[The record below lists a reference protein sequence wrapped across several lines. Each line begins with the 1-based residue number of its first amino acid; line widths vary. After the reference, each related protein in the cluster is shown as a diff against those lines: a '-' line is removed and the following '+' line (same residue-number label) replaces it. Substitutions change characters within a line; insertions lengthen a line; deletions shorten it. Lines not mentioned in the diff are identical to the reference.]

1 MCKLKILYTVFC
13 MNKGESGKVK
23 IKSRKLTQKQA
34 GLLMFM
40 CWLAYTSAYLGRLNY
55 SASLIQIVEELQITK
70 AQGGLVASV
79 FFFSY
84 GAGQIIHGM
93 LNKYYNPRWAVM
105 GALVLSAVWN
115 TMMSFSS
122 LPMMIVFWLLNG
134 LTQSVLWTTLTRVQ
148 SMYLENH
155 SLRKAV
161 VIMGSCVAS
170 GTCLTYAFSA
180 LFVEFLNW
188 KFSFY
193 LAGVL
198 LFVVGLLWFVIYG
211 KLTKDVDPRVP
222 SVPEK
227 KEKAE
232 RKGLGSGLI
241 LFFAVIFIFAVV
253 HHLIRDGLT
262 TWTPSIFYELYG
274 LPESYSI
281 LFTLGLPLLS
291 LLSSALCVKVNRHIK
306 NHVYLSCFFFGI
318 ALVFILITVLCL
330 PTNIW
335 WITLVCFAISSLA
348 MAALNNIITS
358 LIPLQ
363 MRDRVDS
370 AKAAGFCNAFCYLGS
385 TIATYSL
392 GAMADHFGWNSIFY
406 LFIALI
412 VGSLFI
418 GLIYL
423 LLKKK
428 YPLDN

>member
-1 MCKLKILYTVFC
+1 MKT
-13 MNKGESGKVK
+13 E
-23 IKSRKLTQKQA
+23 SRKLSQKQA
-34 GLLMFM
+34 FFLMFM
-40 CWLAYTSAYLGRLNY
+40 CWLAYTTAYLGRLNY
-55 SASLIQIVEELQITK
+55 SACLIQIVEELQITK

-84 GAGQIIHGM
+84 GAGQIIHGI
-93 LNKYYNPRWAVM
+93 LNKYYNPRWAIM

-180 LFVEFLNW
+180 LFVEFFNW

-193 LAGVL
+193 LAGIL
-198 LFVVGLLWFVIYG
+198 LATVGVLWFVIYG
-211 KLTKDVDPRVP
+211 RLTRNVEPRV
-222 SVPEK
+222 SNAPEK

-232 RKGLGSGLI
+232 RKGLSSGLI
-241 LFFAVIFIFAVV
+241 LFFAVIFIFAII

-291 LLSSALCVKVNRHIK
+291 LLSSALCVKVNRYIK
-306 NHVYLSCFFFGI
+306 DHVYLSCFFFGI
-318 ALVFILITVLCL
+318 ALIFIVITILCL
-330 PTNIW
+330 PSNIW

-370 AKAAGFCNAFCYLGS
+370 AKVAGFCNAFCYLGS

-392 GAMADHFGWNSIFY
+392 GAMADHFSWNSIFY

-412 VGSLFI
+412 SVSLFI
-418 GLIYL
+418 GLVYHF
-423 LLKKK
+423 LKRK
-428 YPLDN
+428 YTLDN

>member
-1 MCKLKILYTVFC
+1 
-13 MNKGESGKVK
+13 MNCVETKPSQ
-23 IKSRKLTQKQA
+23 ISSKQA
-34 GLLMFM
+34 GFLMFM
-40 CWLAYTSAYLGRLNY
+40 CWIAYSTAYLGRLNY
-55 SASLIQIVEELQITK
+55 SASLIQIVEELGTTR
-70 AQGGLVASV
+70 AQAGLVASV

-84 GAGQIIHGM
+84 GAGQIIHGF
-93 LNKYYNPRWAVM
+93 LNKYYNPRWAIAV
-105 GALVLSAVWN
+105 ALVLSALWN
-115 TMMSFSS
+115 TLMSVST

-148 SMYLENH
+148 SMYLSDQ

-180 LFVEFLNW
+180 LFAEFLNW

-198 LFVVGLLWFVIYG
+198 LFVVGVFWFIAYG
-211 KLTKDVDPRVP
+211 KVTQNVLPRTSRLP
-222 SVPEK
+222 SSKTQDAK
-227 KEKAE
+227 KTSLAP
-232 RKGLGSGLI
+232 GLI
-241 LFFAVIFIFAVV
+241 IFFVVIFLFAMI

-291 LLSSALCVKVNRHIK
+291 LLSSALCVKVNQWIK
-306 NHVYLSCFFFGI
+306 DQVYLGCFFFAA

-330 PTNIW
+330 PTNLW
-335 WITLVCFAISSLA
+335 WITLVCFALSSLS
-348 MAALNNIITS
+348 MAAINNIITS

-370 AKAAGFCNAFCYLGS
+370 ARSAGFCNAFCYLGS

-392 GAMADHFGWNSIFY
+392 GAMADHSGWNSIFG
-406 LFIALI
+406 LFLALIAL
-412 VGSLFI
+412 SLVI
-418 GLIYL
+418 GLVYF

-428 YPLDN
+428 YPLDK

>member
-1 MCKLKILYTVFC
+1 I
-13 MNKGESGKVK
+13 
-23 IKSRKLTQKQA
+23 
-34 GLLMFM
+34 
-40 CWLAYTSAYLGRLNY
+40 
-55 SASLIQIVEELQITK
+55 
-70 AQGGLVASV
+70 
-79 FFFSY
+79 
-84 GAGQIIHGM
+84 
-93 LNKYYNPRWAVM
+93 LNKYYKPRWMVM
-105 GALVLSAVWN
+105 IALVLSAVWN
-115 TMMSFSS
+115 LMMSFSS

-148 SMYLENH
+148 SMYLEDS

-161 VIMGSCVAS
+161 IIMGSCVAS

-193 LAGVL
+193 LAFAL
-198 LFVVGLLWFVIYG
+198 LAAVGIFWFIAYG
-211 KLTKDVDPRVP
+211 KVTKNVEPRTLRI
-222 SVPEK
+222 PEK
-227 KEKAE
+227 KETKE
-232 RKGLGSGLI
+232 KNGLNAGLI
-241 LFFAVIFIFAVV
+241 LFFAVIFIFAVI

-291 LLSSALCVKVNRHIK
+291 LLSSALCVRVNRWIK
-306 NHVYLSCFFFGI
+306 DHVFLSCFFFGI
-318 ALVFILITVLCL
+318 ALIFVLITVLCL
-330 PTNIW
+330 PTNMW
-335 WITLVCFAISSLA
+335 WITLICFAISALA

-370 AKAAGFCNAFCYLGS
+370 AKIAGFCNAFCYLGS

-406 LFIALI
+406 LFLALI
-412 VGSLFI
+412 AVSLLI

-423 LLKKK
+423 LLKRKFS
-428 YPLDN
+428 LDNEEK